1 MPVLHC
7 HALTVA
13 HASQKLLDSRV
24 YVPLDL
30 VVLLAT
36 LQVNSIIIGRFM
48 SNMMQIYMYSY

>member
-1 MPVLHC
+1 MPVLHR

-13 HASQKLLDSRV
+13 RASQKLLDSCV

-36 LQVNSIIIGRFM
+36 LQVSLIFRLVGSRVT
-48 SNMMQIYMYSY
+48 